1 MTLVDGA
8 RWVIEDRLDG
18 ATPHRYDLRFHLAPD
33 AHDAT
38 RVEGATVLA
47 PGLALHIAGAQ
58 RIALEPGW
66 VAPRYGEHVPAPV
79 VSAVA
84 EGARTAAFVTQ
95 VVPR

>member
-1 MTLVDGA
+1 MRTTPRA
-8 RWVIEDRLDG
+8 SR
-18 ATPHRYDLRFHLAPD
+18 AT
-33 AHDAT
+33 
-38 RVEGATVLA
+38 TVLA

-84 EGARTAAFVTQ
+84 EGARTAAFVTE